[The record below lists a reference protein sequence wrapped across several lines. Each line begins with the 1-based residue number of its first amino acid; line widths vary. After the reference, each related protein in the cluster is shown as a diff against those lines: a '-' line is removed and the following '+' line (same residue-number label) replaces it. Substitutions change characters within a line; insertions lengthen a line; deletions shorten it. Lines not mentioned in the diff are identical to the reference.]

1 MSTIQDICDYLDSI
15 APTRLAEDWD
25 NVGLLAGD
33 PTIEAESMMTCL
45 TITPHSAAEAIARGA
60 NLIVSHHP
68 LPFRPLKRLTTE
80 HTGSRILWDLIR
92 AGVAIYS
99 PHTGFDSASE
109 GINQSLAQRLNL
121 ADIQPLNLIPNDPDQ
136 LGSGRHGFLPKEAS
150 LAEFKE
156 TVKASFG
163 LPGIHVVGSVTEG
176 RLVNRVQHVAVACG
190 SGGSFLERALE
201 LDCDTFVTGETSF
214 HTCLEA
220 SAQNVALVLLGHYA
234 SERFAV
240 ETLANRLAA
249 EFADIEVWASKKE
262 SDPLL
267 WV

>member
-1 MSTIQDICDYLDSI
+1 MPKIRDICDYLDSF

-33 PTIEAESMMTCL
+33 PELEANAIMSCL
-45 TITPHSAAEAIARGA
+45 TITPESAAEAINRGA
-60 NLIVSHHP
+60 ELIVSHHP
-68 LPFRPLKRLTTE
+68 LPFRPFKRLTTE
-80 HTGSRILWDLIR
+80 LTGSRLLWDLIR

-121 ADIQPLNLIPNDPDQ
+121 VEIQPLNPIADDPDQ
-136 LGSGRHGFLPKEAS
+136 LGSGRHGWLPRETTLAGFKEA
-150 LAEFKE
+150 
-156 TVKASFG
+156 VKANFG
-163 LPGIHVVGSVTEG
+163 LPGIQVVGREEKG
-176 RLVNRVQHVAVACG
+176 ILVNRVHHVAVACG
-190 SGGSFLERALE
+190 SGGSFMERAIALG
-201 LDCDTFVTGETSF
+201 CDTFVTGETSF

-220 SAQNVALVLLGHYA
+220 SARDVALVLLGHYA

-240 ETLANRLAA
+240 EALAARLAG
-249 EFADIEVWASKKE
+249 EFSDVAIWASEQE
-262 SDPLL
+262 SDPLR